1 MLKFT
6 LLLPMQNKHLEHPE
20 DSVIS
25 GDLNVLN
32 WFTANGNISAKIDG
46 SPAIVWG
53 TNPATNL
60 FFVGTKSVFN
70 KKLIKINSSHADI
83 DNNHQGEVATIL
95 HHCLDNLPR
104 SVTIYQGDFIGF
116 GGSDNYNPNTIRY
129 FFQDKVTEEI
139 IIAPH
144 TYYIAESDLRDAVAF
159 PLESNLESDENVLF
173 IMPEVGIIHSSYLTE
188 ENVIER
194 CNFARQISTLCEF
207 PETNRQIANIKKQI
221 NACIRNEVEL
231 DDLTL
236 EAIANDNNCDLNV
249 LRLWKLVQSI
259 KMDMLYYIDHD
270 RSVECYIEEERCGH
284 EGYVLSNDY
293 GSYKIVDRERFSC
306 KNFNLGVQS

>member
-1 MLKFT
+1 
-6 LLLPMQNKHLEHPE
+6 MQNKHLEHPE

-46 SPAIVWG
+46 APAIVWG

-70 KKLIKINSSHADI
+70 KKLIKINQSHEDI
-83 DNNHQGEVATIL
+83 DRNHTGQVATIL
-95 HHCLDNLPR
+95 HHCFDNLPR

-129 FFQDKVTEEI
+129 FFQDTVSEEI

-144 TYYIAESDLRDAVAF
+144 TYYIAESDLRDAEAF
-159 PLESNLESDENVLF
+159 PLEFNLESNNNVLF
-173 IMPEVGIIHSSYLTE
+173 VKPDVYINSNRQDIL
-188 ENVIER
+188 ER
-194 CNFARQISTLCEF
+194 CNFARQVATLCEF
-207 PETNRQIANIKKQI
+207 PTNTRQIARIKKHF
-221 NACIRNEVEL
+221 NACIKNDIEI
-231 DDLTL
+231 DDITL
-236 EAIANDNNCDLNV
+236 EAIAHDNDCDVNV
-249 LRLWKLVQSI
+249 LRLWKLIQSI
-259 KMDMLYYIDHD
+259 KIDLLCYHIEAD
-270 RSVECYIEEERCGH
+270 DSIECYIEEERCDH

-293 GSYKIVDRERFSC
+293 GSYKIVNREGFS
-306 KNFNLGVQS
+306 KANFHLGVQSA

>member
-1 MLKFT
+1 
-6 LLLPMQNKHLEHPE
+6 MQNKHLEHPE
-20 DSVIS
+20 DCVIS

-46 SPAIVWG
+46 APAIVWG

-129 FFQDKVTEEI
+129 FFPDKVQQEI

-144 TYYIAESDLRDAVAF
+144 TYYIAESDLRDAEAF
-159 PLESNLESDENVLF
+159 PLEFNLESDNNVLF
-173 IMPEVGIIHSSYLTE
+173 VKPDVYINSNREDITQ
-188 ENVIER
+188 R
-194 CNFARQISTLCEF
+194 CNFARQVATLCEF
-207 PETNRQIANIKKQI
+207 PTNTRQIARIKKHF
-221 NACIRNEVEL
+221 NACIKNDIEI
-231 DDLTL
+231 DDITL
-236 EAIANDNNCDLNV
+236 EAIAHDNNCDVNV
-249 LRLWKLVQSI
+249 LRLWKLIQSI
-259 KMDMLYYIDHD
+259 KIDLLCYHIEAD
-270 RSVECYIEEERCGH
+270 DSVECYIEEERCDH

-293 GSYKIVDRERFSC
+293 GSFKIVNREGFSRA
-306 KNFNLGVQS
+306 NFHLGVQSA

>member
-1 MLKFT
+1 
-6 LLLPMQNKHLEHPE
+6 MQNKHLEHPE

-53 TNPATNL
+53 TNPATNK

-70 KKLIKINSSHADI
+70 KKLIKINHSHADI
-83 DNNHQGEVATIL
+83 DNNHQGKVATIL

-116 GGSDNYNPNTIRY
+116 GGSDYYNPNTIGY
-129 FFQDKVTEEI
+129 YFQDKVTNNI
-139 IIAPH
+139 IVAPH
-144 TYYIAESDLRDAVAF
+144 TYYIAESDLRDAEAF
-159 PLESNLESDENVLF
+159 PLESNLESNKNVLF
-173 IMPEVGIIHSSYLTE
+173 IMPKVGMIHSSYLKE
-188 ENVIER
+188 ENVIDR
-194 CNFARQISTLCEF
+194 CKFARQIATLCDF
-207 PETNRQIANIKKQI
+207 PTATRQIARIKKQI
-221 NACIRNEVEL
+221 NACIKNDIEL

-236 EAIANDNNCDLNV
+236 TAIAHDNNCDINV
-249 LRLWKLVQSI
+249 LRLWKLVQTI
-259 KMDMLYYIDHD
+259 KMDMLYWIDHD

-284 EGYVLSNDY
+284 EGFVLTNDY
-293 GSYKIVDRERFSC
+293 GSYKIVDRERFS
-306 KNFNLGVQS
+306 KANFNLSKMA

>member
-1 MLKFT
+1 
-6 LLLPMQNKHLEHPE
+6 MQNKHLEHPE
-20 DSVIS
+20 DCVIS

-46 SPAIVWG
+46 APAIVWG

-144 TYYIAESDLRDAVAF
+144 TYYIAESDLRDAEAF
-159 PLESNLESDENVLF
+159 PLEFNLESNNNVLF
-173 IMPEVGIIHSSYLTE
+173 VKPDVYINSNREDITQ
-188 ENVIER
+188 R
-194 CNFARQISTLCEF
+194 CNFARQVATLCEF
-207 PETNRQIANIKKQI
+207 PTNTRQIARIKKHF
-221 NACIRNEVEL
+221 NACIKNDIEI
-231 DDLTL
+231 DDITL
-236 EAIANDNNCDLNV
+236 EAIAHDNDCDVNV
-249 LRLWKLVQSI
+249 LRLWKLIQSI
-259 KMDMLYYIDHD
+259 KIDLLCYHIEAD
-270 RSVECYIEEERCGH
+270 DSIECYIEEERCDH

-293 GSYKIVDRERFSC
+293 GSFKIVNREGFS
-306 KNFNLGVQS
+306 KANFHLGVQSA

>member
-1 MLKFT
+1 
-6 LLLPMQNKHLEHPE
+6 MQNKHLEHPE
-20 DSVIS
+20 DCVIS

-46 SPAIVWG
+46 APAIVWG

-70 KKLIKINSSHADI
+70 KKLIKINHSHADI
-83 DNNHQGEVATIL
+83 DNNHQGQVATIL

-129 FFQDKVTEEI
+129 FFQHKVEQEI

-144 TYYIAESDLRDAVAF
+144 TYYIAESDLRDAEAF
-159 PLESNLESDENVLF
+159 PLEFNLESDNNVLF
-173 IMPEVGIIHSSYLTE
+173 VKPDVYINSNRQDIL
-188 ENVIER
+188 ER
-194 CNFARQISTLCEF
+194 CNFARQVATLCEF
-207 PETNRQIANIKKQI
+207 PTNTRQIARIKKHF
-221 NACIRNEVEL
+221 NACIKNDIEI
-231 DDLTL
+231 DDITL
-236 EAIANDNNCDLNV
+236 EAIAHDNNCDVNV
-249 LRLWKLVQSI
+249 LRLWKLIQSI
-259 KMDMLYYIDHD
+259 KIDLLCYHIEAD
-270 RSVECYIEEERCGH
+270 DSVECYIEEERCDH

-293 GSYKIVDRERFSC
+293 GSYKIVNREGFSRA
-306 KNFNLGVQS
+306 NFHLGVQST

>member
-1 MLKFT
+1 
-6 LLLPMQNKHLEHPE
+6 MQNKHLEHPE
-20 DSVIS
+20 DCVIS

-32 WFTANGNISAKIDG
+32 WFTANSNISAKIDG

-70 KKLIKINSSHADI
+70 KKLIKINHSHAEI
-83 DNNHQGEVATIL
+83 DNNHQGKVATIL

-194 CNFARQISTLCEF
+194 CNFARQISTLCEY
-207 PETNRQIANIKKQI
+207 PTTNSQIASIKKQI

-236 EAIANDNNCDLNV
+236 EAIAYDNNCDLNV

>member
-1 MLKFT
+1 
-6 LLLPMQNKHLEHPE
+6 MQNKHLEHPE

-46 SPAIVWG
+46 APAIVWG

-129 FFQDKVTEEI
+129 FFPDKVQQEI
-139 IIAPH
+139 VIAPH
-144 TYYIAESDLRDAVAF
+144 TYYIAESDLRDAEAF
-159 PLESNLESDENVLF
+159 PLEFNLESDNNVLF
-173 IMPEVGIIHSSYLTE
+173 VKPDVYINSNRQDIL
-188 ENVIER
+188 ER
-194 CNFARQISTLCEF
+194 CNFARQVATLCEF
-207 PETNRQIANIKKQI
+207 PTNTRQIARIKKHF
-221 NACIRNEVEL
+221 NACIKNDIEI
-231 DDLTL
+231 DDITL
-236 EAIANDNNCDLNV
+236 EAIAHDNDCDVNV
-249 LRLWKLVQSI
+249 LRLWKLIQSI
-259 KMDMLYYIDHD
+259 KIDLLCYHIEAD
-270 RSVECYIEEERCGH
+270 DSIECYIEEERCDH

-293 GSYKIVDRERFSC
+293 GSYKIVNREGFS
-306 KNFNLGVQS
+306 KANFHLGVQSA

>member
-1 MLKFT
+1 
-6 LLLPMQNKHLEHPE
+6 MQNKHLEHPE
-20 DSVIS
+20 DCVIS

-83 DNNHQGEVATIL
+83 DNNHQGKVATIL

-188 ENVIER
+188 ENVIDR

>member
-1 MLKFT
+1 
-6 LLLPMQNKHLEHPE
+6 MQNKHLEHPE
-20 DSVIS
+20 DCVIS

-46 SPAIVWG
+46 APAIVWG

-70 KKLIKINSSHADI
+70 KKLIKINHSHADI
-83 DNNHQGEVATIL
+83 DNNHQGQVATIL

-144 TYYIAESDLRDAVAF
+144 TYYIAEKDLRDSIAF
-159 PLESNLESDENVLF
+159 PLEYDLESNNNVLF
-173 IMPEVGIIHSSYLTE
+173 FKPNVTITDDREDIHYM
-188 ENVIER
+188 
-194 CNFARQISTLCEF
+194 CQFARQMSTLCEF
-207 PETNRQIANIKKQI
+207 PTNNRQIARIKKHL
-221 NACIRNEVEL
+221 NACIRADIEL

-236 EAIANDNNCDLNV
+236 DALAYDNEVDPNV
-249 LRLWKLVQSI
+249 LRLWKLVWSI
-259 KMDMLYYIDHD
+259 KMDMFDYISCNDPVD
-270 RSVECYIEEERCGH
+270 CYIEEEMCDH
-284 EGYVLSNDY
+284 EGYVMTNDY
-293 GSYKIVDRERFSC
+293 GMFKIVNREGFSRA
-306 KNFNLGVQS
+306 NFNLTKNW

>member
-1 MLKFT
+1 
-6 LLLPMQNKHLEHPE
+6 MQNKHLEHPE
-20 DSVIS
+20 DCVIS

-70 KKLIKINSSHADI
+70 KKLIKINHSHADI
-83 DNNHQGEVATIL
+83 DNNHKGQVATIL

-129 FFQDKVTEEI
+129 FFPDKVTEEI

-144 TYYIAESDLRDAVAF
+144 TYYIAEKDLRDAVAF

-173 IMPEVGIIHSSYLTE
+173 IMPEVGIIHSSYLIE
-188 ENVIER
+188 ENIIDR

-207 PETNRQIANIKKQI
+207 PETNRQIATIKKQI

-231 DDLTL
+231 DDLTM
-236 EAIANDNNCDLNV
+236 EAIAYDNNCDLNV